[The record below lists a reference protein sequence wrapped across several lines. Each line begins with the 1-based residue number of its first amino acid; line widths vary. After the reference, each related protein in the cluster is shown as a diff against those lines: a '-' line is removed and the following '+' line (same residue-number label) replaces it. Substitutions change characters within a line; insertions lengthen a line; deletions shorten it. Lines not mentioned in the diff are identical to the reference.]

1 MTENFY
7 VLVMRCLGDT
17 AHYVLGLFFF
27 FYGKGGNEINVSW
40 IIQLVL
46 DKMPQDE
53 QN

>member
-1 MTENFY
+1 MFGGY
-7 VLVMRCLGDT
+7 CSLRFGFV
-17 AHYVLGLFFF
+17 FF